1 MRKVLFVAVL
11 VLLAGPVFAQSTP
24 WFEGSFED
32 AKTIAAK
39 ENKYLLID
47 FYSDG

>member
-1 MRKVLFVAVL
+1 MRKMMTVTVL
-11 VLLAGPVFAQSTP
+11 VFLAASLFAQSTP

-39 ENKYLLID
+39 ENKHLLID